1 MRRGWP
7 AAWMLVLMS
16 LGASAAEPPATP
28 AGPDVVIRLERGPCF
43 GSCPV
48 YSVTVLGDG
57 SVTFI
62 GKRFVAS
69 PGVHKAQLEEADYR
83 RLVDAVDELGILKL
97 DGDYSVHVT
106 DMPTAFVTVVM
117 PAGAMRIRHYGSG
130 CAPPA
135 GAGSAAGARATDNA
149 PAALCRFER
158 MIDEIAGTAR
168 WVGKR

>member
-1 MRRGWP
+1 MRCGLLAGWV
-7 AAWMLVLMS
+7 LVLMT
-16 LGASAAEPPATP
+16 LGASAAEPPAVP

-43 GSCPV
+43 GGCPV

-69 PGVHKAQLEEADYR
+69 PGVHKAQLDEADYR
-83 RLVDAVDELGILKL
+83 RLVDAIDELGILKL
-97 DGDYSVHVT
+97 DDDYSVRVT
-106 DMPTAFVTVVM
+106 DMPTTFVTVVT
-117 PAGAMRIRHYGSG
+117 AGGAKRVRHYGSG

-135 GAGSAAGARATDNA
+135 GAGSAAGARAIDNA